1 MTKFKICGLR
11 DLDNALVAADAGA
24 DFLGFA
30 FVPGV
35 RRQVPVD
42 DARAVIDELR
52 RRRRGSPPR
61 VVGLF
66 ADQPA
71 DEVNRTIDAC
81 GLDMAQL
88 CGSESGDYMR
98 LIAAP
103 VIKMVRVRDEDGLEE
118 AAART
123 MRDADALAA
132 DGHRVHLEKYVAG
145 AKGGTGHAFDW
156 RVAARVAERHD
167 VILAGG
173 LDPDNVRRAIDVVS
187 PWAVDVSSGVET
199 DGVKDPA
206 KIRAFAA
213 AVRRS
218 PRD

>member
-1 MTKFKICGLR
+1 MTKLKICGLR
-11 DLDNALVAADAGA
+11 DADNALVAASAGA

-35 RRQVPVD
+35 RRQLLLD

-52 RRRRGSPPR
+52 RRCDGTPPR

-81 GLDMAQL
+81 GLDLVQL
-88 CGSESGDYMR
+88 CGQESRDYMR
-98 LIAAP
+98 LIRAP
-103 VIKMVRVRDEDGLEE
+103 VVKAVKVRDEDGLEE

-123 MRDADALAA
+123 MRAADELAA
-132 DGHRVHLEKYVAG
+132 DGHRVQLDKYEAG
-145 AKGGTGHAFDW
+145 AKGGTGRTFDW
-156 RVAARVAERHD
+156 RVAARVADRHD
-167 VILAGG
+167 VVLAGG

-199 DGVKDPA
+199 GGVKDPA

-213 AVRRS
+213 AVRGS